1 MYSVTPIC
9 ENERPIAID
18 NPTTHTPTKIVI
30 KNAGVAVVN
39 IAPIN
44 IVNGTT
50 NAFARAKDRDVLII
64 VDKSFKR
71 SLSPSLYQYNV
82 SYANATIRI
91 FPEIDLGENV
101 DKILLADA
109 FVRSKTDIILA
120 VNVNTL
126 ILLILYLGAVRK
138 FLLPAYPL
146 NVINFFTVPF
156 LRVISS
162 MR

>member
-9 ENERPIAID
+9 ENEKPIAID
-18 NPTTHTPTKIVI
+18 KPTTHTPTKRVI

-50 NAFARAKDRDVLII
+50 NAFARAKDRDVLIM
-64 VDKSFKR
+64 VDKSFKM
-71 SLSPSLYQYNV
+71 SLSPSLYQYSV

-91 FPEIDLGENV
+91 FPEIDRGENV
-101 DKILLADA
+101 DKILLADELA
-109 FVRSKTDIILA
+109 RSEADIMLA

-126 ILLILYLGAVRK
+126 ILLILYLVAVRK

-146 NVINFFTVPF
+146 KVINFFTVPF
-156 LRVISS
+156 LRTISS
-162 MR
+162 IR

>member
-9 ENERPIAID
+9 ENEKPIAID
-18 NPTTHTPTKIVI
+18 KPTTHTPTKRVI

-50 NAFARAKDRDVLII
+50 NAFARAKDRDVLIM
-64 VDKSFKR
+64 VDKSFKM
-71 SLSPSLYQYNV
+71 SLSPSLYQYSV

-91 FPEIDLGENV
+91 FPEIDRGENV

-109 FVRSKTDIILA
+109 LARSSC
-120 VNVNTL
+120 
-126 ILLILYLGAVRK
+126 LL
-138 FLLPAYPL
+138 
-146 NVINFFTVPF
+146 
-156 LRVISS
+156 S
-162 MR
+162 M